1 MCCVPA
7 VLLPQASYPTQWCP
21 PGVVDAEVLPLVC
34 LVGKG
39 VCFDS
44 GGLDIKSAQGMKLMK
59 KVGGR
64 GAGGCSFFG
73 EVGGSRLV
81 VVEGEGGCWVSVAG

>member
-1 MCCVPA
+1 M
-7 VLLPQASYPTQWCP
+7 VLLFCCPRPPTLIDLQWCP

-59 KVGGR
+59 KVGVL
-64 GAGGCSFFG
+64 GGGGSTFFG
-73 EVGGSRLV
+73 EVWAGWETKRWVQAGGGR
-81 VVEGEGGCWVSVAG
+81 